1 MALDFVALQTEVYA
15 RGFDYLNDGG
25 AGVTRVKR
33 WINDAMHQVDD
44 LEPWLYLQAS
54 TTGTAPLT
62 ISDLGRIES
71 VVDVANLNP
80 LTFVDRRDVTDYY
93 GNIAQTSSVP
103 SMYFVTGGTV
113 VATYP
118 VSTVTLTVRYSKVA
132 ADLSANGDTPA
143 MPDRFRMAIV
153 EYAAAQAYR
162 DVSDWDG
169 ASQATAAGDAIVRR
183 MVEWNTLA
191 QGMGTNQ
198 RITGASEDW

>member
-1 MALDFVALQTEVYA
+1 MALDFQGLYTELYA

-25 AGVTRVKR
+25 AGVTRAKR
-33 WINDAMHQVDD
+33 WINDAAHQIDD

-71 VVDVANLNP
+71 VVDVANLNV
-80 LTFVDRRDVTDYY
+80 LTYVDRRDVTDYNADLTTT
-93 GNIAQTSSVP
+93 GSP

-113 VATYP
+113 VTTYP
-118 VSTVTLTVRYSKVA
+118 LSSRTLTVRYSKVA
-132 ADLSANGDTPA
+132 ADMSATTDTPA

-153 EYAAAQAYR
+153 EYAVAQAYR
-162 DVSDWDG
+162 DVSNWDG
-169 ASQATAAGDAIVRR
+169 AAQAQAAGDQIVRR
-183 MVEWNTLA
+183 MVEWNVLA

-198 RITGASEDW
+198 RITGSGDDW

>member
-1 MALDFVALQTEVYA
+1 MALDFQGLYTELYA

-25 AGVTRVKR
+25 AGVTRAKR
-33 WINDAMHQVDD
+33 WINDAAHQIDD

-54 TTGTAPLT
+54 ATGPAPLT
-62 ISDLGRIES
+62 IADLGRVES
-71 VVDVANLNP
+71 VVDVANLNV
-80 LTFVDRRDVTDYY
+80 LTYVDRRDVTDYVADITTT
-93 GNIAQTSSVP
+93 GSP

-113 VATYP
+113 VTTYP
-118 VSTVTLTVRYSKVA
+118 LSSRTLTVRYSKVA
-132 ADLSANGDTPA
+132 ADMSATTDTPA

-153 EYAAAQAYR
+153 EYAVAQAYR
-162 DVSDWDG
+162 DVSNWDG
-169 ASQATAAGDAIVRR
+169 AAQAQAAGDAIVRR

>member
-1 MALDFVALQTEVYA
+1 MALDFQGLYTELYA

-25 AGVTRVKR
+25 AGVTRAKR
-33 WINDAMHQVDD
+33 WINDAAHHIDD

-62 ISDLGRIES
+62 ISDLGRVES
-71 VVDVANLNP
+71 VVDVANLNV
-80 LTFVDRRDVTDYY
+80 LTYVDRRDVTDYVADLTTT
-93 GNIAQTSSVP
+93 GSP

-113 VATYP
+113 VTTYP
-118 VSTVTLTVRYSKVA
+118 LSSRTLTVRYSKVA
-132 ADLSANGDTPA
+132 TDMSATTDTPA

-153 EYAAAQAYR
+153 EYAVAQAYR
-162 DVSDWDG
+162 DVSNWEG
-169 ASQATAAGDAIVRR
+169 AAQATEAGDQIVRR

>member
-1 MALDFVALQTEVYA
+1 MALDFQGLYTELYA

-25 AGVTRVKR
+25 AGVTRAKR
-33 WINDAMHQVDD
+33 WINDAAHQIDD

-54 TTGTAPLT
+54 ATGPAPLT
-62 ISDLGRIES
+62 IADLGRIES
-71 VVDVANLNP
+71 VVDVANLNV
-80 LTFVDRRDVTDYY
+80 LTYVDRRDVTDYVADLTTT
-93 GNIAQTSSVP
+93 GSP

-113 VATYP
+113 VTTYP
-118 VSTVTLTVRYSKVA
+118 LSTRTLTVRYSKVA
-132 ADLSANGDTPA
+132 ADMSATTDTPA

-153 EYAAAQAYR
+153 EYAVAQAYR
-162 DVSDWDG
+162 DVSNWDG
-169 ASQATAAGDAIVRR
+169 AAQAQAAGDAIVRR

>member
-1 MALDFVALQTEVYA
+1 MALDFLGLYTELYA

-25 AGVTRVKR
+25 AGVTRAKR
-33 WINDAMHQVDD
+33 WINDAAHQIDD

-62 ISDLGRIES
+62 IADLGRVES
-71 VVDVANLNP
+71 VVDVANRNV
-80 LTFVDRRDVTDYY
+80 LTFLDRRDVTDMYADLTTTGSPAY
-93 GNIAQTSSVP
+93 
-103 SMYFVTGGTV
+103 YFVTGGTV

-118 VSTVTLTVRYSKVA
+118 VSTVTLTVRYSKVT
-132 ADLSANGDTPA
+132 ADMSATTDTPA

-153 EYAAAQAYR
+153 EYAVAQAYR
-162 DVSDWDG
+162 DVSNWDG
-169 ASQATAAGDAIVRR
+169 AAQATAAGDQIVRR